1 MEPAIIIFCITVAL
15 AALSKV
21 LQRKLIDKEKM
32 KAFQTKIKNDQKR
45 FNELLKEADK
55 NKKEIEELQ
64 SSIMQQNM
72 EMMNSNMKLSLFT
85 MPAFLIAFWFL
96 GTLYNGV
103 NLNSILPLPTFND
116 FNLFNPFSWIPVGL
130 ETSEIG
136 YYKMYFFYYLIAAIL
151 MNYVDKGYDKFI
163 KKK

>member
-1 MEPAIIIFCITVAL
+1 LEPAIIIFCITVAL

-21 LQRKLIDKEKM
+21 LQRKLVDKEKM
-32 KAFQTKIKNDQKR
+32 KAFQTKIKEDQKR

-64 SSIMQQNM
+64 SRIMQQNM
-72 EMMNSNMKLSLFT
+72 EMMNANMKLSLFT

-96 GTLYNGV
+96 GTLYSGQTLV
-103 NLNSILPLPTFND
+103 SVIPLPTFNG
-116 FNLFNPFSWIPVGL
+116 FNLFNPLSWIPTGL
-130 ETSEIG
+130 GVTTG
-136 YYKMYFFYYLIAAIL
+136 YYKMYFFYYLISAIV
-151 MNYVDKGYDKFI
+151 MNYIDKAYDKFV

>member
-32 KAFQTKIKNDQKR
+32 KAFQTKIKEDQKK

-64 SSIMQQNM
+64 SRIMQQNM

-96 GTLYNGV
+96 GTLYGGQLLV
-103 NLNSILPLPTFND
+103 SIIPLPTFNN
-116 FNLFNPFSWIPVGL
+116 FFLLNPLSWIPVGL
-130 ETSEIG
+130 GMTAG
-136 YYKMYFFYYLIAAIL
+136 YYKIYFFYYLIAAIL
-151 MNYVDKGYDKFI
+151 MNYIDKGYDKFI